1 MIGRVAASQGGDGMQ
16 MGTEKKVN
24 VAYVRPGM
32 FISRLDRP
40 WLGLPFPL
48 EGFLLQDAREL
59 DLLRKYCDVVYVDPA
74 RSTIRL
80 PRPEELEKAP
90 EQRLRV
96 TNYVNTRSHDE
107 EFPHARLAFDQASA
121 LTEALIADIRAGKKL
136 HLDNVIAAVEPV
148 VKSVLRNADTF
159 LWISRL
165 RKLHNYDYNHAL
177 NCSLLATLFGRHMG
191 FHEEVLINLAM
202 GGLLLD
208 VGKSEVPE
216 SILLHPG
223 PLNDAERIQVRRHV
237 GLGLRAIEAA
247 GIREPVVLA
256 MVGGHHERH
265 DGSGY
270 PFGLVRNQ
278 IPLFARIGAVVDT
291 YDALTSARPY
301 RPALAAHQALQS
313 IYRFRDKHFQ
323 SELIEQLM
331 QCLSVY
337 PTGSLVELNSGEVA
351 IVLAQNQARRLRPQ
365 VMVLTTADKQRLE
378 QFYVIDLLNQAGTSG
393 SDAPMEI
400 ASTLEPGAFGI
411 DPHEIYLAQAA

>member
-1 MIGRVAASQGGDGMQ
+1 MQ
-16 MGTEKKVN
+16 VGTERKVN

-32 FISRLDRP
+32 FICRLDRP

-48 EGFLLQDAREL
+48 EGFLLQNAREL
-59 DLLRKYCDVVYVDPA
+59 DALRKHCDVVFVDPA
-74 RSTIRL
+74 RSTIAI
-80 PRPEELEKAP
+80 PRPDDLEKTP

-96 TNYVNTRSHDE
+96 ANYVNTRSHEE

-121 LTEALIADIRAGKKL
+121 LTAALIADIRAGKKL
-136 HLDNVIAAVEPV
+136 HLDNVIAAVQPV

-165 RKLHNYDYNHAL
+165 RKMHNYDYNHAL

-216 SILLHPG
+216 SILLQPG
-223 PLNDAERIQVRRHV
+223 PLNEADQAQVRRHV
-237 GLGLRAIEAA
+237 GLGLRAIEAS
-247 GIREPVVLA
+247 GIKEPVVLA

-291 YDALTSARPY
+291 YDALTSTRPY
-301 RPALAAHQALQS
+301 RPALAAHKALQA
-313 IYRFRDKHFQ
+313 IYRCRDKHFQ
-323 SELIEQLM
+323 SELVEQLM

-337 PTGSLVELNSGEVA
+337 PTGSLVELDSGEVA

-365 VMVLTTADKQRLE
+365 VMVLTTADKQRRE
-378 QFYVIDLLNQAGTSG
+378 QFYVIDLLNQSAA
-393 SDAPMEI
+393 SDSDTPKEI

-411 DPHEIYLAQAA
+411 DPLEIYLAQAA